1 MQIIIVSNFVNHY
14 YAPLADSLYQLTHGD
29 FYFIEVQP
37 LPESF
42 KKGGFSVYDKP
53 YIIRAWES
61 KEAQERAFQL
71 AETADVMYAGG
82 GKFILP
88 YERRRLRLNKF
99 TIECAE
105 RILKRGKINMISP
118 TNILSQLNYHL
129 LFYNKP
135 IYKLCI
141 SGYTANDMYFQHAF
155 KDRCYKF
162 GYFPATPELN
172 VAQVMEQKSKGK
184 RVKIVWCA
192 RFIKWKHP
200 ELAVLLAEKLRDAN
214 YDFEINMIGGGELH
228 DSTRELIEQK
238 HLTDYVHLLGN
249 FPNEEVVKMMQEHD
263 IFLFTSDKREGWGVV
278 LNETMGRLCCPV
290 ASHLIGAV
298 PFLLNNKQNGMVFES
313 ENIQSM
319 FECVKFLIENPEQRR
334 KMAMAAYETVS
345 TTWSPTEAAKRL
357 YAFCGAKLAGKE
369 IEYAEGPL
377 SKAVPIL
384 ENRKIDSPYSPEK

>member
-14 YAPLADSLYQLTHGD
+14 YAPLADTLYQLTNGN
-29 FYFIEVQP
+29 FYFIEVEK

-42 KKGGFSVYDKP
+42 KKGGFSVYDRP

-105 RILKRGKINMISP
+105 RILKRGLLNMISP
-118 TNILSQLNYHL
+118 TNILTQLNYHF

-135 IYKLCI
+135 LYKLCI

-162 GYFPATPELN
+162 GYFPATPKLDIEKVIEN
-172 VAQVMEQKSKGK
+172 KKK
-184 RVKIVWCA
+184 NKHFKIVWCA
-192 RFIKWKHP
+192 RFINWKHP
-200 ELAVLLAEKLRDAN
+200 ELAVLLAEKLRAAN
-214 YDFEINMIGGGELH
+214 YDFEINMISNGELY
-228 DSTRELIEQK
+228 DATRELIEQK
-238 HLTDYVHLLGN
+238 QLGDYVHLLGN
-249 FPNEEVVKMMQEHD
+249 YPNSEVVKIMEEHD

-278 LNETMGRLCCPV
+278 LNEAMGRLCCPV

-298 PFLLNNKQNGMVFES
+298 PFLLKNKQNGMVFKS
-313 ENIQSM
+313 GNLQSM
-319 FECVKFLIENPEQRR
+319 YEAVKYLFDNPDEMRR
-334 KMAMAAYETVS
+334 MAVEAYHTVD

-357 YAFCGAKLAGKE
+357 YAFCEAHLQGKE
-369 IEYAEGPL
+369 TNYTEGPL
-377 SKAVPIL
+377 SKAVPIP
-384 ENRKIDSPYSPEK
+384 ENREID